1 MRMRMGIYYNYNDR
15 QKGTRAQNNG
25 KTTAE
30 KTKLNNKYTKMKNE
44 QTKGTNK

>member
-1 MRMRMGIYYNYNDR
+1 MRMGIYYNYNDR

-30 KTKLNNKYTKMKNE
+30 KNKTKQQVHNNEK
-44 QTKGTNK
+44 